1 MARPASHLA
10 GAGAAMHLGTM
21 PYSLDQIEAALALPP
36 LGERSDYDLNPEVKA
51 AQLPGVQ
58 QRPAAVL
65 CGLVP
70 RDHGLNV
77 VLTRR
82 TGHLARH
89 AGQIAFPGGR
99 VDAEDADHLAAALR
113 EAEEEI
119 GLRPD
124 QVRII
129 GTLDQY
135 LTSTGFRVTPFVGAI
150 DPHWHAVP
158 DPNEVEEVFEVPLD
172 FLMDPANRHRHAHD
186 RQGVTRYYYAMPWGR
201 YYIWGATAGM
211 LKGLSDRLAALAGE
225 GAG

>member
-1 MARPASHLA
+1 M
-10 GAGAAMHLGTM
+10 
-21 PYSLDQIEAALALPP
+21 
-36 LGERSDYDLNPEVKA
+36 
-51 AQLPGVQ
+51 
-58 QRPAAVL
+58 
-65 CGLVP
+65 
-70 RDHGLNV
+70 
-77 VLTRR
+77 LTRR

-99 VDAEDADHLAAALR
+99 VDAGDESHLAAALR

-124 QVRII
+124 QVRIM

-150 DPHWHAVP
+150 DPAWHAVP

-186 RQGVTRYYYAMPWGR
+186 RQGARRYYYAMPWGR
-201 YYIWGATAGM
+201 HYIWGATAGM
-211 LKGLSDRLAALAGE
+211 LKGLSDRLAAVAE
-225 GAG
+225 RDAPP

>member
-1 MARPASHLA
+1 MPFTLA
-10 GAGAAMHLGTM
+10 
-21 PYSLDQIEAALALPP
+21 QIQAALARPS
-36 LGERSDYDLNPEVKA
+36 LGERSDDDLNPEVKA
-51 AQLPGVQ
+51 ARIPEVK

-65 CGLVP
+65 CALVERRP
-70 RDHGLNV
+70 GLNV

-99 VDAEDADHLAAALR
+99 VDVEDADHLAAALR

-119 GLRPD
+119 GLRPE

-129 GTLDQY
+129 GTLDHY

-150 DPHWHAVP
+150 DPAWHPVP

-186 RQGVTRYYYAMPWGR
+186 RDGVTRYYYAMPWGR

-225 GAG
+225 DAG